1 MMKTMKAYFACLE
14 IDINNVDSHA
24 TLYSH
29 IQTNKK
35 GSGHNSNYEV
45 MTGISEDKRILS
57 VVMTGEGKT
66 ADKCINKTK
75 LRYPMN
81 VLNRYSKVGNV
92 LNRFATHLCNK
103 KLKGEAIQ

>member
-24 TLYSH
+24 KLYSH

-35 GSGHNSNYEV
+35 EVVTTQTTRV

>member
-35 GSGHNSNYEV
+35 EV
-45 MTGISEDKRILS
+45 VTTQTTRS
-57 VVMTGEGKT
+57 
-66 ADKCINKTK
+66 
-75 LRYPMN
+75 
-81 VLNRYSKVGNV
+81 
-92 LNRFATHLCNK
+92 
-103 KLKGEAIQ
+103 

>member
-35 GSGHNSNYEV
+35 GSGHNSNYEGHDWHFRRQKNPKCSNDWRRQNCRQ
-45 MTGISEDKRILS
+45 MHQQNQTEISDECS
-57 VVMTGEGKT
+57 
-66 ADKCINKTK
+66 
-75 LRYPMN
+75 
-81 VLNRYSKVGNV
+81 
-92 LNRFATHLCNK
+92 
-103 KLKGEAIQ
+103 